1 MKATLGGITANQWWI
16 HAPACIYI
24 SYYYPIRL
32 IKRIDPDSDRIP
44 NFEHRIY
51 SYVSIH
57 SKISRFN
64 INAFIKKKQ
73 LSGSGFSGFRGKK
86 DYCWHV
92 RILSGL
98 NGCFRTR
105 QTGCFL

>member
-24 SYYYPIRL
+24 SYYYPICL

-64 INAFIKKKQ
+64 INAFILKTNCPDQDSQDLGVK
-73 LSGSGFSGFRGKK
+73 
-86 DYCWHV
+86 
-92 RILSGL
+92 RIIAGM
-98 NGCFRTR
+98 
-105 QTGCFL
+105 